1 MGRGLSELQ
10 KAILRLAYY
19 NHVREDIPN
28 PLYTVR
34 ASCPL
39 PDSPKP
45 LLGLQMGELVAL
57 AKDAV
62 DQAQGEL
69 RTQLQALGLRPLA
82 WMNPNPL
89 SAALKGQ
96 VDCLVAKDIRMGK
109 EAATMALQLNDAGV
123 RGRLENS

>member
-57 AKDAV
+57 VSGAKLARKH
-62 DQAQGEL
+62 AGEQHDEHES
-69 RTQLQALGLRPLA
+69 RAPMPEFPHFAPET
-82 WMNPNPL
+82 
-89 SAALKGQ
+89 STK
-96 VDCLVAKDIRMGK
+96 
-109 EAATMALQLNDAGV
+109 
-123 RGRLENS
+123 